1 MREGAAHVAQT
12 ASARRAGEKQPGSS
26 QRTSA
31 TRLPKR
37 RQRRRSG
44 RKSLTAAPFAPKVFQ
59 PLASLN
65 ALLQPSKVGKI
76 KRQRLCSELMV
87 QLYEMRLF
95 SPMQILFWVFALVEN
110 PTYPCL
116 HGVGWQLNVLSW
128 LLVTYLPCWVSSVVT
143 KHFVMEHRHQLKLV
157 SVNCR
162 CDQSVKANQLSGP
175 PTDLKVMK
183 QLCMAVFQ
191 NGNNKCSLLHFC
203 RKVYI
208 ILTDVWFDKSAWL
221 RIWPFQLY
229 FCFLPK
235 HNIQSNVTKALAA
248 VEVFNVTILNCITDL
263 RRTSEPFSHICPR
276 LFCQTWGIIK
286 DFTWCIH

>member
-1 MREGAAHVAQT
+1 
-12 ASARRAGEKQPGSS
+12 
-26 QRTSA
+26 
-31 TRLPKR
+31 
-37 RQRRRSG
+37 
-44 RKSLTAAPFAPKVFQ
+44 
-59 PLASLN
+59 
-65 ALLQPSKVGKI
+65 
-76 KRQRLCSELMV
+76 MV
-87 QLYEMRLF
+87 QLWELRPF

-191 NGNNKCSLLHFC
+191 NGNHKCSLLHFC

-229 FCFLPK
+229 FLLLTKTQHPVK
-235 HNIQSNVTKALAA
+235 RDQSFSSSGSFQCDDSELHHWFKK
-248 VEVFNVTILNCITDL
+248 DL
-263 RRTSEPFSHICPR
+263 RAIFSYLSSTLLSNLR
-276 LFCQTWGIIK
+276 YN
-286 DFTWCIH
+286 